1 MNRCSKVLGG
11 AVALLSMMA
20 LVVPAR
26 GAGFFDDIGTGAR
39 PTSMG
44 GSFVAIAD
52 DANAIFL
59 NPSGLTQLGGRELT
73 TMYARLYPGI
83 EDDKLHQALIGYV
96 QPFEGVGVIGLGWQ
110 TVMADVADEN
120 TITLS
125 YARSITPGFSF
136 GVNIKGMFWKADLSG
151 LNDPLGDSVSSGLK
165 VGVDV
170 GALWLSPWRLRVGVF
185 ARNVNQPNIAKD
197 TSIDG
202 GKKPMEL
209 RAGLAYDLV
218 QTLVSAEL
226 KVVDGDLSLAGGLER
241 RLGAGFELRAGGG
254 QSLEKDVEAGQIN
267 AGLGYRFHSFV
278 LDYSYVYLLEIAD
291 TQGAHRVSFG
301 YRF

>member
-1 MNRCSKVLGG
+1 MNRCSKVLGVV
-11 AVALLSMMA
+11 AALLAMGA

-73 TMYARLYPGI
+73 TMYAVLYPGI
-83 EDDKLHQALIGYV
+83 EDDNLYQALIGYV
-96 QPFEGVGVIGLGWQ
+96 QSFEGVGVLGLGWQ
-110 TVMADVADEN
+110 TVAADVANEH

-125 YARSITPGFSF
+125 YARSVTNRLNL
-136 GVNIKGMFWKADLSG
+136 GVNLKGMFWKADLSG

-170 GALWLSPWRLRVGVF
+170 GVLWLSPWRLRAGVF

-202 GKKPMEL
+202 GKKPMEI
-209 RAGLAYDLV
+209 RAGVAYDLV

-226 KVVDGDLSLAGGLER
+226 RVVDGELSLAGGLER
-241 RLGAGFELRAGGG
+241 QLGSGFSLRAGGG
-254 QSLEKDVEAGQIN
+254 QSLEKEVEAGQIN

-291 TQGAHRVSFG
+291 TDGAHRVSFG